1 MATFTLFL
9 LIFDGC
15 SSTWLRFGFTKREPL
30 FNLGCVYLYLQM
42 DSKPLTVY
50 VSEANEHQGICIKP
64 EMVTEQSLIQSD
76 LKPLSQHH
84 LPALQRQRRYL
95 NPMGPDVC
103 YHCNTFFHTPT
114 DLIHHQLAKH
124 ATTFC
129 VLCQKEFSAR
139 TKWRRHVNSVHG
151 FGKIVTCPYCDKSG
165 YRQDLIFNHIM
176 NTHNLF
182 PCRECKQ
189 TFPSKDELEEHKK
202 SC

>member
-1 MATFTLFL
+1 
-9 LIFDGC
+9 
-15 SSTWLRFGFTKREPL
+15 
-30 FNLGCVYLYLQM
+30 M
-42 DSKPLTVY
+42 DSKPLTMY
-50 VSEANEHQGICIKP
+50 VSDANEHQRICIEP
-64 EMVTEQSLIQSD
+64 EMVTKQPLIQSD
-76 LKPLSQHH
+76 LKPLPHH
-84 LPALQRQRRYL
+84 LPTLQRQRRYL

-103 YHCNTFFHTPT
+103 YHCNTFFHSPT

-129 VLCQKEFSAR
+129 ILFQKEFSAR

-189 TFPSKDELEEHKK
+189 REKMKRILVLLKTTVIIITDEDRETNSEVNFDHRVVVNGVNAYH
-202 SC
+202 